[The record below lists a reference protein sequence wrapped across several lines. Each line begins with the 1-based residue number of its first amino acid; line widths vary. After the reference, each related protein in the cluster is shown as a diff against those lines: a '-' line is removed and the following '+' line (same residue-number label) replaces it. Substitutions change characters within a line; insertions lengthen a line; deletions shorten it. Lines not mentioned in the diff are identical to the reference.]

1 MNVFSKLMTMMG
13 LIGVYFIAFT
23 IVSSVYIFINILI
36 PNLSTTIVCL
46 AITFLL
52 LKKFII
58 KICNE
63 IDNN

>member
-1 MNVFSKLMTMMG
+1 MSVFSKLMTMMG
-13 LIGVYFIAFT
+13 LISIYFITFT
-23 IVSSVYIFINILI
+23 IVSFIFIYINTLI

-58 KICNE
+58 KICDE